1 MPEYIERESLIKRC
15 KMIADCEWNTK
26 VAPVSW
32 ADAYESFIDEIEQL
46 PAIDVAPAKKSFWE
60 AYDTVAYVGVH
71 SNGEPKWVNRRFFR
85 CERCRKGTAVK
96 TNYCS
101 NCGAKM
107 DGGADG

>member
-1 MPEYIERESLIKRC
+1 MAEYIEREALEHHFMTKRRFLD
-15 KMIADCEWNTK
+15 KDTVMDA
-26 VAPVSW
+26 
-32 ADAYESFIDEIEQL
+32 AYEVNKF
-46 PAIDVAPAKKSFWE
+46 PAADVAPAKKSFWE
-60 AYDTVAYVGVH
+60 VYDTEAYVGAH
-71 SNGEPKWVNRRFFR
+71 SNGEPKWAKRRFFR